1 MYIVNILLKITVAFL
16 APFIFT
22 LFSILYSI
30 IFDIINGY
38 SPNFNVKGVWFF
50 IFYLYTFPAYLL
62 IGVPISLIIERINK
76 GIQWINYSLAGLV
89 GGPIVAFII
98 NNNGLHGIDDIPVAF
113 LAWVT
118 AGLSYYVSLVI
129 LEKLVQYLYRVTKEH

>member
-50 IFYLYTFPAYLL
+50 IFYLYTLPAYLL